1 MTVTSQQI
9 NLRLEP
15 ELVAALERI
24 AREESLDRGTVVR
37 RLLESSLAEWH
48 VERALRRYQSGEV
61 SLGRASEEAGLTHW
75 ELLEAARA
83 RGIAYPL
90 REGELAERLSSLAD
104 VRTGEQER
112 PGTPSR
118 AGDGRASEEASTL
131 PDRQPQPGGVL
142 LVGIN
147 PAPAS
152 VAAAHYYQG
161 RLGKRLWRRLE
172 QVGLLVDTVRG
183 AEDDAFARAGHGLTD
198 LVKRPT
204 RSANELSKE
213 ELRAGIDD
221 LRSKVRRWRP
231 GLVLFPFKLAAA
243 LVLEDP
249 HLRPGAGLP
258 FEAVP
263 TFLLSGPYAAREE
276 ADRVDAELRDALES
290 VTALPSDSAL
300 SQQVT
305 KADLE
310 AGIIRLPRTAKRF
323 FPSAPTNVDVVLR
336 GARAVGRYNPRT
348 GPDRDRSAVLRLV
361 GVELKQLI
369 RPDEK
374 LRVTRGLGGIVL
386 LD

>member
-1 MTVTSQQI
+1 MTSQQI

-48 VERALRRYQSGEV
+48 VERALSRYQSGEV

-75 ELLEAARA
+75 ELLEVART

-90 REGELAERLSSLAD
+90 REGEVAQRLSSLAD
-104 VRTGEQER
+104 VRIGEQEATA
-112 PGTPSR
+112 TPSR
-118 AGDGRASEEASTL
+118 TGGGRESEEAATL
-131 PDRQPQPGGVL
+131 PDRQPKPGGVL

-147 PAPAS
+147 PAPTS
-152 VAAAHYYQG
+152 VTAAHYYQG
-161 RLGKRLWRRLE
+161 RIGKRLWRRLE
-172 QVGLLVDTVRG
+172 RLGLLIDTIPG
-183 AEDDAFARAGHGLTD
+183 AEDDAFVRAGHGLTD

-204 RSANELSKE
+204 RSADELSKE
-213 ELRAGIDD
+213 ELRAGIDE
-221 LRSKVRRWRP
+221 LRDKVRRWRP

-249 HLRPGAGLP
+249 HLRPGSGGLP

-276 ADRVDAELRDALES
+276 ADRVDAELRNTLES
-290 VTALPSDSAL
+290 VTALPSDNAQSH
-300 SQQVT
+300 QVT
-305 KADLE
+305 NADLE
-310 AGIIRLPRTAKRF
+310 AGIIRLPRSAKRF
-323 FPSAPTNVDVVLR
+323 FPSVPTDVDVVLR
-336 GARAVGRYNPRT
+336 GARADGRYNPRT
-348 GPDRDRSAVLRLV
+348 GPDRDRSALLRVV
-361 GVELKQLI
+361 GVELSDLV
-369 RPDEK
+369 RPGDK
-374 LRVTRGLGGIVL
+374 LRISRGLGGIAL